1 MHFTCTQCK
10 YEFCYGC
17 GKPFM
22 MGAQCGLS
30 EYCAKLGLHAHHPR
44 NCLFYLRDKEP
55 HELQTLLQVIL
66 LKRNTNFNSDKLT
79 LLLLEIAKWFIIK
92 IIRNPIVFVIL
103 QMNNVTYET
112 EAAEGNARC
121 PVQLQRE
128 TPTGLVDTTCGSETP
143 PNYAGLCKYDL

>member
-17 GKPFM
+17 GKPFT
-22 MGAQCGLS
+22 MGARCGLS

-55 HELQTLLQVIL
+55 HELQTLLQVKKENIKKCSIHHKL
-66 LKRNTNFNSDKLT
+66 SNTNMC
-79 LLLLEIAKWFIIK
+79 LL
-92 IIRNPIVFVIL
+92 L

-112 EAAEGNARC
+112 EPGPGSTGRC

-128 TPTGLVDTTCGSETP
+128 TPSGLVDGTCGSESS
-143 PNYAGLCKYDL
+143 PNNAGLCK